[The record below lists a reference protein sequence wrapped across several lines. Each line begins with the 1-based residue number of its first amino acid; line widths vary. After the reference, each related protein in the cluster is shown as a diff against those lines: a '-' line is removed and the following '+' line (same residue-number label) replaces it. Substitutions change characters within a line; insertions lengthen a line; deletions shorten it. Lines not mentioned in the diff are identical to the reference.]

1 MQCAPSHSGCMHV
14 GLQVSGY
21 ACLFGGEGGCWHS
34 VCALWSGCGLEVS
47 LTVSSC
53 GIWLCNLHK
62 QQCMPVQIRTC
73 AIDLFPLLLFMKCAT
88 MQNKVSF

>member
-1 MQCAPSHSGCMHV
+1 MQCAPPHSGCMHV
-14 GLQVSGY
+14 RLQVSGY

-34 VCALWSGCGLEVS
+34 VCTLVWLWVRSEFDCVIMWHLA
-47 LTVSSC
+47 
-53 GIWLCNLHK
+53 
-62 QQCMPVQIRTC
+62 VQLAQATMHASTDTC